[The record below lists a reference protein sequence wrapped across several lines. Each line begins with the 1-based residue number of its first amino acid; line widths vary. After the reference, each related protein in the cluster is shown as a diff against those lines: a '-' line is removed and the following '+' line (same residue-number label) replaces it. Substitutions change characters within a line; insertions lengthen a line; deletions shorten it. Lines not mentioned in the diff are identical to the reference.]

1 MQCAQLVAVNSRHF
15 LGWTETFRQA
25 ANQILRASQ
34 FRPLAAALF
43 AAVRLAEAQLAV
55 VQLAEAP
62 FVPTLIF
69 VIQVVPIHVCT
80 WRQVA
85 LAQLVAVAAE
95 VALAPLVA
103 ALLAALVPSLQ
114 PVAELVRVLVAVVF
128 APLVAPLVS
137 SFALV
142 AVVVVAAPL
151 VVVLV
156 QSLAQVLVAA
166 GPLAMAVVRVQ
177 LVAAALE
184 QPRVFAALV
193 ELEFLEPAVLAWQLS
208 ELELV

>member
-15 LGWTETFRQA
+15 LDWTETFRQA

-69 VIQVVPIHVCT
+69 VIQVVPIHVST
-80 WRQVA
+80 WRRVA
-85 LAQLVAVAAE
+85 LAQLEAVAAE
-95 VALAPLVA
+95 VALAPLAA
-103 ALLAALVPSLQ
+103 ALALAPSLQ
-114 PVAELVRVLVAVVF
+114 RVAELVRVLVAVVF

>member
-1 MQCAQLVAVNSRHF
+1 MQCAQLVAMNSRHF
-15 LGWTETFRQA
+15 LDWTETFRQA
-25 ANQILRASQ
+25 ANLILRASQ
-34 FRPLAAALF
+34 FRPLA
-43 AAVRLAEAQLAV
+43 EAQLAV
-55 VQLAEAP
+55 MQLAEAP

-80 WRQVA
+80 WRRVA
-85 LAQLVAVAAE
+85 LAQLEAVAAE

-103 ALLAALVPSLQ
+103 ALALAPSLQ
-114 PVAELVRVLVAVVF
+114 QVAELVRVLVAVVF

-166 GPLAMAVVRVQ
+166 GPLAVAVVLVQ
-177 LVAAALE
+177 LVAAALG

-208 ELELV
+208 EFELV

>member
-15 LGWTETFRQA
+15 LDWTETFRQA

-43 AAVRLAEAQLAV
+43 AAVRLAAAQLAV

-69 VIQVVPIHVCT
+69 VIQVVPIHACT
-80 WRQVA
+80 WRRVA
-85 LAQLVAVAAE
+85 LAQLEAVAAE

-103 ALLAALVPSLQ
+103 ALALAPSLQ
-114 PVAELVRVLVAVVF
+114 RVAELVRVLVAVVF

-166 GPLAMAVVRVQ
+166 GPLAVAVVLVQ
-177 LVAAALE
+177 LVAAALG
-184 QPRVFAALV
+184 QPRVFVALV
-193 ELEFLEPAVLAWQLS
+193 ELELLEPAVLAWQLS

>member
-34 FRPLAAALF
+34 FRPLA
-43 AAVRLAEAQLAV
+43 EAQLAV

-80 WRQVA
+80 WRRVA
-85 LAQLVAVAAE
+85 LAQLEAVAAE
-95 VALAPLVA
+95 VALAPLA
-103 ALLAALVPSLQ
+103 ATLALAPSLQ

-128 APLVAPLVS
+128 APPVAPLVS

-142 AVVVVAAPL
+142 AVVVAAPL
-151 VVVLV
+151 IVVLV

-166 GPLAMAVVRVQ
+166 EPLAVVLVQ
-177 LVAAALE
+177 LVAAALVR
-184 QPRVFAALV
+184 QLVLAALV
-193 ELEFLEPAVLAWQLS
+193 ELEFLEPAALAWQLW

>member
-1 MQCAQLVAVNSRHF
+1 MQCAQLVAMNSRHF

-25 ANQILRASQ
+25 ANQILQASQ

-43 AAVRLAEAQLAV
+43 AAVQWAEAQLAV

-80 WRQVA
+80 WRRVA
-85 LAQLVAVAAE
+85 LAQLEAVAAE
-95 VALAPLVA
+95 VALAPLV
-103 ALLAALVPSLQ
+103 AALVPSLQ

-128 APLVAPLVS
+128 APPVAPLVS

-142 AVVVVAAPL
+142 AVVVAAPL
-151 VVVLV
+151 IVVLV

-166 GPLAMAVVRVQ
+166 EPLAVVLVQ
-177 LVAAALE
+177 LVAAALVR
-184 QPRVFAALV
+184 QLVLAALV
-193 ELEFLEPAVLAWQLS
+193 ELEFLEPAALAWQLS

>member
-15 LGWTETFRQA
+15 LDWTETFRQA

-34 FRPLAAALF
+34 FRPLAEALF
-43 AAVRLAEAQLAV
+43 ASVRLAAAQPAV
-55 VQLAEAP
+55 VQLAEVP

-85 LAQLVAVAAE
+85 LAQLEAVAAE

-103 ALLAALVPSLQ
+103 ALALAPSLQ

-142 AVVVVAAPL
+142 AVVVVVAAPL

-156 QSLAQVLVAA
+156 QSLARVLVAA
-166 GPLAMAVVRVQ
+166 EPLAVAVVLVQ
-177 LVAAALE
+177 LVAAALA
-184 QPRVFAALV
+184 QPRVLAAWV

-208 ELELV
+208 QLELV